1 MLMVSS
7 CADSRKSCMCDA
19 LGNVKRLISEGELV
33 QCGDG
38 LTHKGKIVAY
48 MCE

>member
-7 CADSRKSCMCDA
+7 CADSHNSCTCDA
-19 LGNVKRLISEGELV
+19 LGNVKRLKSKGELV

-38 LTHKGKIVAY
+38 LTHKGEIVEY
-48 MCE
+48 K

>member
-1 MLMVSS
+1 MLMVWS
-7 CADSRKSCMCDA
+7 CADSRNSYTCDA
-19 LGNVKRLISEGELV
+19 LGNVKRLISERELV

-38 LTHKGKIVAY
+38 LTHKRKIVEY